1 MSRIR
6 ADKIV
11 NRAGTGAPELPFG
24 VNAPNGLNVTGIV
37 TATSFRGDGSQ
48 LSGVDAS
55 TLKDGNDVKV
65 QATNTGATVTG
76 TLVATVTGDVTG
88 NVTGNLTGDSTGT
101 HTGNVTGT
109 ATTATNLANAGNITT
124 GTIADARFPSI
135 LPAISGAN
143 LTGLPSQADINTLTA
158 NVAMLGFKVAV
169 NGSLSKYN
177 LVDQIIDEFNDTSG
191 IDSGATS
198 SMNHS
203 SGSYTVIQPGN
214 YFGDGSDGAFTS
226 GGNTTITVQ
235 NKNGTYDGDMVIKQY
250 TSFTLN
256 AGHTFTPDQACRGM
270 LIYVQGDCTINGT
283 IDMTARGP
291 NADPTNTASW
301 NNAGSDGNTV
311 GANGLQ
317 IGLLKSGS
325 SDTFTNDGSGFNG
338 CGTGARNAVANQSNL
353 SGNGKIYT
361 ISRQGA
367 GGGSGGHGNNTQT
380 GNNGSNGGSTN
391 STGGGG
397 SGATSGS
404 GATNAGNGSYG
415 SCWGGG
421 SGGAGTHGSTGS
433 TMHAVAWG
441 GQAGYGNFGG
451 NAGGAGNPGGSG
463 NGVHGGTG
471 ETGTGGL
478 IIIICGGTISGNGT
492 IRANGKNGGN
502 WIQNNSGGG
511 GGSGGGAILVLGAT
525 NSFSGTVQANGGV
538 GTPNS
543 GSMGSSS
550 RAGGNGGSGYTLSEG
565 GITGSGTV
573 SATGTLQSVDT
584 TASSVPT
591 KSDFVA
597 LIENSQGTA
606 VLNTDIKAYVS
617 RDSGTT
623 FTQGTLV
630 DEGTWGTNKKILAF
644 HDLDIS
650 SQPSGTAMCY
660 KIELAN
666 QASGSKETL
675 IHAVSHG
682 WS

>member
-55 TLKDGNDVKV
+55 TLKHGNDVKV

-88 NVTGNLTGDSTGT
+88 NLTGNV
-101 HTGNVTGT
+101 TGNVTGT
-109 ATTATNLANAGNITT
+109 ATTAINLANAGNITT
-124 GTIADARFPSI
+124 GTIPDARFPSE
-135 LPAISGAN
+135 LPAISGVN
-143 LTGLPSQADINTLTA
+143 LTGLPTQADINTLTA
-158 NVAMLGFKVAV
+158 NIAMLGFKVAV

-177 LVDQIIDEFNDTSG
+177 LVDQTIDEFIDTSG
-191 IDSGATS
+191 IDSGASS

-203 SGSYTVIQPGN
+203 SGSYTSIQPGN
-214 YFGDGSDGAFTS
+214 YFGDGSDGSFTS
-226 GGNTTITVQ
+226 LGNATVTVQ
-235 NKNGTYDGDMVIKQY
+235 NKNGTYDGDMVVKQY

-256 AGHTFTPDQACRGM
+256 SGHTFAPDQACRGM
-270 LIYVQGDCTINGT
+270 LIYVQGDCSINGT

-291 NADPTNTASW
+291 DANPINTASW

-325 SDTFTNDGSGFNG
+325 TDTFTNDGSGFNG
-338 CGTGARNAVANQSNL
+338 CGTAARNAVTNQYNL
-353 SGNGKIYT
+353 SGDGKIYT
-361 ISRQGA
+361 IARQGA
-367 GGGSGGHGNNTQT
+367 AGAYGNHSNNSRA
-380 GNNGSNGGSTN
+380 GNNGTDGGSN
-391 STGGGG
+391 NQTGGGG

-404 GATNAGNGSYG
+404 NAIDAGNGSYG

-421 SGGAGTHGSTGS
+421 SGGAGTHSTTGS

-441 GQAGYGNFGG
+441 GRAGYGNFGG
-451 NAGGAGNPGGSG
+451 NSGGAGNPGGVG

-471 ETGTGGL
+471 ENGTGGL
-478 IIIICGGTISGNGT
+478 IIIICGGTISGNGI
-492 IRANGKNGGN
+492 IRANGKNGGAFV
-502 WIQNNSGGG
+502 QNNNGGG
-511 GGSGGGAILVLGAT
+511 GGSGGGAILVLGVT
-525 NSFSGTVQANGGV
+525 NSFSGTIQANGGV
-538 GTPNS
+538 GNS
-543 GSMGSSS
+543 NFGSSS
-550 RAGGNGGSGYTLSEG
+550 HPSQPGGNGGSGYTLSEG
-565 GITGSGTV
+565 GLAGAGTV

-597 LIENSQGTA
+597 LIENAQGTA

-650 SQPSGTAMCY
+650 SQPSGTSMCY

-666 QASGSKETL
+666 QATGSKETR

-682 WS
+682 WA